1 MINNLAHSNLHYYL
15 TQTRNTIDY
24 ILNNYYDNVNSTTHY
39 SQNNFNTRQDF
50 RNSQSHIDN
59 LLSSLNTYQR
69 LQRMNSSNTPY
80 RSSIPVSSSYI
91 PSSTRNYNSNIY
103 DNALDT
109 SVTRENGS
117 ANTNNTNTTNN
128 TANTT
133 NINSR
138 SYTSW
143 SSYNPTTY
151 SNTTSSPEN
160 LNNLTNTN
168 ETNTN
173 ETNTNETNTNET
185 NINNSTTASNLE
197 YTIPSL
203 NTTTVLPSFNSFR
216 TSEQTDS
223 IRNIENNIRQRI
235 RQVLPELVEIT
246 LYSQSSS
253 DTSPRDLNFTG
264 TGEDQLVDVPVPTDL
279 HSLRENSTVDL
290 YQNIESDYDTCCI
303 CRERLRNTDIIR
315 RFNSCNHI
323 FHMNCIDTWLES
335 HTVCPV
341 CRSDIRDNEND
352 NENENENSSDNMSLP
367 SHTEPV

>member
-103 DNALDT
+103 DNPLDT
-109 SVTRENGS
+109 SVTPENVS
-117 ANTNNTNTTNN
+117 ANTNNTYNTNN
-128 TANTT
+128 TNNTNT
-133 NINSR
+133 NSR

-160 LNNLTNTN
+160 VNNL
-168 ETNTN
+168 
-173 ETNTNETNTNET
+173 TNTNETNTNET

-197 YTIPSL
+197 YTIPPL
-203 NTTTVLPSFNSFR
+203 NTTTSIPSLYNLG
-216 TSEQTDS
+216 TPTQTDS
-223 IRNIENNIRQRI
+223 IRTIENSLRQRI

-246 LYSQSSS
+246 LYSQSTS

-264 TGEDQLVDVPVPTDL
+264 GGEDQLVDVPVPTDL